1 MKEDDVKKAAAILEN
16 AGFQVSDCSQVRSCF
31 DLLARREDTL
41 LLIKIL
47 GNIEG
52 VTCHLAAGLRNAA
65 RSMSGTPLIIG
76 DHMKTAALS
85 PGIIYT
91 RYDVHVVNM
100 ESFEEI
106 MGQKIPLIYSV
117 RGNYCVRINCDLLSK
132 IRRKENLTQ
141 EELAEKLEVSKQS
154 IHRYESSGRIS
165 LEIAEKLV
173 GLLKE
178 DLMMPGEIFDQ
189 DTCPIEDEVYS
200 YVTDLKRAAYQEFQN
215 MGFTASLTNAPF
227 DIVAAETPESERI
240 LTIASDDR
248 KSLIRKVELIKD
260 ISEMTGC
267 LRVCITNR
275 SCDLDVVVIKPKDL
289 SEIKK
294 KEEFIRILTDYQE

>member
-1 MKEDDVKKAAAILEN
+1 
-16 AGFQVSDCSQVRSCF
+16 
-31 DLLARREDTL
+31 
-41 LLIKIL
+41 
-47 GNIEG
+47 
-52 VTCHLAAGLRNAA
+52 
-65 RSMSGTPLIIG
+65 
-76 DHMKTAALS
+76 
-85 PGIIYT
+85 
-91 RYDVHVVNM
+91 
-100 ESFEEI
+100 
-106 MGQKIPLIYSV
+106 
-117 RGNYCVRINCDLLSK
+117 
-132 IRRKENLTQ
+132 
-141 EELAEKLEVSKQS
+141 
-154 IHRYESSGRIS
+154 
-165 LEIAEKLV
+165 
-173 GLLKE
+173 
-178 DLMMPGEIFDQ
+178 MMPGEIFDQ